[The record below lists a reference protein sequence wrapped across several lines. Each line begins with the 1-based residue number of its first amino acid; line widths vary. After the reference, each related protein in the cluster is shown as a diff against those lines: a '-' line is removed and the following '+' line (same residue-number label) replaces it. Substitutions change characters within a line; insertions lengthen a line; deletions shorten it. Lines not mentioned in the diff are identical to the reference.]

1 MLWSLVTISY
11 DIEKDIED
19 SRMNDIIAIELQH
32 VGLIYTIRSL
42 RCSCTQTMV

>member
-19 SRMNDIIAIELQH
+19 SRMNDIIAIELH
-32 VGLIYTIRSL
+32 YVGLIYTIRPL
-42 RCSCTQTMV
+42 RCSCT